1 MNDENKR
8 IKIALLTMR
17 RDPHDRR
24 SWRSWSGIVY
34 HAAQALQK
42 HCGEVSYCSPP
53 LPCRKEELIARIIRR
68 SSQVLLKKKYTCS
81 FFLANSYA
89 KAGAQWLAGQSFDV
103 IVAPDGVTDLA
114 FLETDIPIVLVG
126 DATYGLLFDYYPAY
140 SNLLKRSIY
149 EINTMQA
156 LALEKASAVIYSS
169 AWAARSAV
177 EDYGADP
184 AKVHV
189 IPFGANLDEIPPR
202 EVALARKLSERRR
215 LLFLA
220 VEWARKGGDI
230 AFETLLKLEELGIAA
245 ELTVCGCTPPK
256 AFAHERMRIIPFLD
270 KNDKRQRRELE
281 QLFMVSDF
289 LLVPTRA
296 DCTPMV
302 FCEANAFGLPV
313 ITTSTGGV
321 PEVVRNGENGFLLPY
336 DAQGAA
342 YAEVIAGVYR
352 DTERYAEL
360 VQTSRAAFENRL
372 NWDAWGVTIKHILA
386 DLLDHESSC

>member
-1 MNDENKR
+1 M
-8 IKIALLTMR
+8 KIAFLTVR
-17 RDPHDRR
+17 HDPYDRR

-34 HAAQALQK
+34 HVAQTLQK
-42 HCGEVSYCSPP
+42 HCGEISYFSPV
-53 LPCRKEELIARIIRR
+53 LPCRKEELIARIIGL
-68 SSQVLLKKKYTCS
+68 SSRVLLKKKYTCS

-103 IVAPDGVTDLA
+103 IVAPAGATEVA
-114 FLETDIPIVLVG
+114 FLETDIPIVTVE
-126 DATYGLLFDYYPAY
+126 DATYRLLFDYYPRF

-149 EINTMQA
+149 EMQTIQA

-189 IPFGANLDEIPPR
+189 ISFGANLDEIPSR
-202 EVALARKLSERRR
+202 EVALARKLSDRCR
-215 LLFLA
+215 LLFLSA
-220 VEWARKGGDI
+220 EWVRKGGDI
-230 AFETLLKLEELGIAA
+230 AFETLLKLEDLGIAA

-256 AFAHERMRIIPFLD
+256 AFAHERMRVIPFLD

-281 QLFMVSDF
+281 QLFMLSDF
-289 LLVPTRA
+289 LLMPTRA

-321 PEVVRNGENGFLLPY
+321 PEVIRNGENGFLLPY
-336 DAQGAA
+336 DVRGAA
-342 YAEVIAGVYR
+342 YAEVTARVYR
-352 DTERYAEL
+352 DSERYAEL
-360 VQTSRAAFENRL
+360 VRASRAAFENRL
-372 NWDAWGVTIKHILA
+372 NWDAWGVTVKHILA
-386 DLLDHESSC
+386 DLLDHKSAC

>member
-8 IKIALLTMR
+8 TKIALLTMR
-17 RDPHDRR
+17 RDPRDRR
-24 SWRSWSGIVY
+24 SWRSWSGVVY
-34 HAAQALQK
+34 HIAQALQK

-53 LPCRKEELIARIIRR
+53 LPCKKEELIARIIGR
-68 SSQVLLKKKYTCS
+68 SSQILLRKKYTCS
-81 FFLANSYA
+81 IFLASSYA
-89 KAGAQWLAGQSFDV
+89 KAATRWLAGRSFDV

-114 FLETDIPIVLVG
+114 FLETDIPVVLVG
-126 DATYGLLFDYYPAY
+126 DATYGLLIDYYPAY
-140 SNLLKRSIY
+140 LNLLKRSIY
-149 EINTMQA
+149 EINTIQA
-156 LALEKASAVIYSS
+156 LALKKASAVIYSS
-169 AWAARSAV
+169 AWAARSAI

-184 AKVHV
+184 SKVHV

-202 EVALARKLSERRR
+202 EVALARKPSDRCR

-256 AFAHERMRIIPFLD
+256 AFAHERMKVIPFLD
-270 KNDKRQRRELE
+270 KNDERQRRELE
-281 QLFMVSDF
+281 QLFLLSDF

-313 ITTSTGGV
+313 ITTATGGV
-321 PEVVRNGENGFLLPY
+321 PEVVRNGENGLLLPY
-336 DAQGAA
+336 DARGTA
-342 YAEVIAGVYR
+342 YAEAIAGIYG
-352 DTERYAEL
+352 DPERYAEL
-360 VQTSRAAFENRL
+360 VRGSRAAFENRL
-372 NWDAWGVTIKHILA
+372 NWDTWGVAVKHILA
-386 DLLDHESSC
+386 DLCGRESSC